1 MDKELFRQTAEA
13 CKMVTEHFGVD
24 VIADQKR
31 FCSAFSDF
39 APKLSKEKKAFNLAL
54 SENVGAFFLREHE
67 NVTSGKKSA
76 DSIIKRAVTDLSD
89 YLNEE
94 KAELVVK
101 SLAYAL
107 GWEFT
112 SAEPEKEVESSDIS
126 AFSSG
131 STLIEELFSKAKNGD
146 NDACG
151 SLLQGFV
158 FFSFI
163 KAELRR
169 LFGLSLFIGA
179 LRDLLSGQQAAAGD
193 LQLLNDIEGR
203 CSHSATASPLI

>member
-13 CKMVTEHFGVD
+13 CKMVTEHFGLD

-131 STLIEELFSKAKNGD
+131 STLIEELFSKARNGD
-146 NDACG
+146 NDACFNLGDKALCFVISNHISLCHKAVKIFTVG
-151 SLLQGFV
+151 S
-158 FFSFI
+158 FSAINPFNPSI
-163 KAELRR
+163 INSC
-169 LFGLSLFIGA
+169 SLV
-179 LRDLLSGQQAAAGD
+179 
-193 LQLLNDIEGR
+193 
-203 CSHSATASPLI
+203 T